1 MEGKAGPWSKRLRSQ
16 PGQLVAPPVVTTGT
30 QGMGQEARQPQHLEN
45 IIEILYMANRRD
57 PWCYWARVAHIN
69 YQEVLREDD
78 CVTWRFYCAILRIR
92 NVSLKAS
99 FQSS

>member
-45 IIEILYMANRRD
+45 IIEILHMANRRD